1 MYITLFKFVVFF
13 LTLPTLISYGISTY
27 ICILFYIRKQTYIL
41 MTLFE
46 DIIGHSATNNNGKRG
61 KYSSAFSIPILVKM
75 MLSGF
80 SKT

>member
-1 MYITLFKFVVFF
+1 
-13 LTLPTLISYGISTY
+13 
-27 ICILFYIRKQTYIL
+27 

-46 DIIGHSATNNNGKRG
+46 DIIGHSATINNGKKG
-61 KYSSAFSIPILVKM
+61 KYSSAFSIPILVKT